1 MFLENLAC
9 VFYFNTTDDGILK
22 KDQKPIGLKDHYGE
36 IKRKSEVRNA
46 NCIQNFIKPV
56 KLKSGYYGILLKDSL
71 YRIWE
76 VSRVAELVPIIM
88 TIAFSFRLTGSLT
101 QRDHYIV
108 ANENSTRG
116 VSI

>member
-1 MFLENLAC
+1 MDEFGCIMGRCGPPGPPGQDNVLTWFPLSALWMFLENLAC

-56 KLKSGYYGILLKDSL
+56 KLKSGYYGILLKDWL
-71 YRIWE
+71 
-76 VSRVAELVPIIM
+76 
-88 TIAFSFRLTGSLT
+88 
-101 QRDHYIV
+101 
-108 ANENSTRG
+108 
-116 VSI
+116 